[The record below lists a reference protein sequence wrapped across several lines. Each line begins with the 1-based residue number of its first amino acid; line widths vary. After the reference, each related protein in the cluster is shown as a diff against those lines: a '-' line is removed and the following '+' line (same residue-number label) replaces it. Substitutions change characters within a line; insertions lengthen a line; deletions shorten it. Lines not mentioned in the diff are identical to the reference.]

1 MFDLRWS
8 RCVLVQTQKNT
19 KTHKTTTWQTPP
31 LYCEEGQPTAPLRL
45 TKLRWHDTLEVPAA
59 CVLPSS
65 CFGGGRLQHLAA
77 LRATG
82 RAAAHGDSEGR
93 LAVFGHGI
101 GVGAALQQQREHG
114 AEPVACRR
122 HQWSAATRQGNIRV
136 RASFDERRSRLHVIR
151 AHRIAQGRPAVLVLG
166 VQVAAVLGHQGSDLV
181 SLALMCS
188 KHQGVRRRRGSIAR
202 SDAQHN
208 PRAWAGGGS
217 DLPPAAP
224 AEQPRHGRAEK
235 KQRQQH
241 GGGASG
247 AGHCD
252 GSGRPG

>member
-122 HQWSAATRQGNIRV
+122 HQWRAAARRRQVRV
-136 RASFDERRSRLHVIR
+136 RTSFDERRSHLQVVR
-151 AHRIAQGRPAVLVLG
+151 ARRIAQGRPAVLVLG
-166 VQVAAVLGHQGSDLV
+166 VQVAAVLGHQGFDLV
-181 SLALMCS
+181 HLALMCS
-188 KHQGVRRRRGSIAR
+188 KHQGVRRAHGSIAHVC
-202 SDAQHN
+202 AQHST
-208 PRAWAGGGS
+208 RARVGGGS
-217 DLPPAAP
+217 DLAPAAP
-224 AEQPRHGRAEK
+224 AEQPRHGRAEQ

-241 GGGASG
+241 GGGAHG
-247 AGHCD
+247 AGHGD
-252 GSGRPG
+252 GSGRPE